1 MICSSV
7 NLFFTSN
14 LLFLGLDSKLRCYSN
29 QGGRRPELTPEQ
41 HFAKDLALDEAIRA
55 RFGVTL

>member
-1 MICSSV
+1 M
-7 NLFFTSN
+7 
-14 LLFLGLDSKLRCYSN
+14 SKKIRQEDNKRMHPRPLRPFWF
-29 QGGRRPELTPEQ
+29 PELTPEQ

>member
-1 MICSSV
+1 MSKKIRQED
-7 NLFFTSN
+7 NKRMHPRP
-14 LLFLGLDSKLRCYSN
+14 LLHFWF
-29 QGGRRPELTPEQ
+29 PELTPEQ